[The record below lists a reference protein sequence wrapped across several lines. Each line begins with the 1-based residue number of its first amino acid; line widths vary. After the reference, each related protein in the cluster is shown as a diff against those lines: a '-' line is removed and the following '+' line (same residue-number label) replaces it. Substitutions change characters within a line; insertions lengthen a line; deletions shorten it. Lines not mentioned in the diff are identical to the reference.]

1 MYRGRT
7 GGMISVTLANVSPFP
22 EFRYRIQPEN
32 GHGGAFRAYCNPEQK

>member
-1 MYRGRT
+1 MYRDCT

-32 GHGGAFRAYCNPEQK
+32 CYGGAFQACRSPEQK